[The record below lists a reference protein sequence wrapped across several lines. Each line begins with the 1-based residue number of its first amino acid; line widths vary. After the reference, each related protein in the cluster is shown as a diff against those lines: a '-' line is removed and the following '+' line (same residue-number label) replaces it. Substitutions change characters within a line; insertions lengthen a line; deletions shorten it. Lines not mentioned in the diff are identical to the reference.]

1 MIDKRCSICDRL
13 IPKKR
18 LHRVPRAVTCKT
30 GPCQTEHEK
39 RLAAHASMH
48 YQRRRRAA
56 LKRWRQTTGHAY
68 AHTAEQ
74 VAWANALE
82 RLCEPAAVRA
92 APHEKSNDR

>member
-18 LHRVPRAVTCKT
+18 LQRVPRAVTCKT

-39 RLAAHASMH
+39 RLATHASMH

-56 LKRWRQTTGHAY
+56 LRWAQTTGHAY
-68 AHTAEQ
+68 AHTPGQ
-74 VAWANALE
+74 IAWADKIAA
-82 RLCEPAAVRA
+82 LCEPAAPSGRKGA
-92 APHEKSNDR
+92 